1 MEKLLAPSI
10 LSADFSNLANQIRYA
25 EMGGADLIHC
35 DVMDGRFV
43 PNISFGPVVVGAV
56 RKSTH
61 LPVDVHL
68 MIKSP
73 ENYIEQ
79 FAKAGADYI
88 SVHVEE
94 VVHLDRVVNKIKE
107 LQVKAG
113 VVLNPA
119 TPLSTLED
127 VLSIVDFVLLM
138 SVNPGFG
145 GQSFIPYVLEKIQR
159 LNEIRTKRSLNFL
172 IEVDGGINSK
182 NIEEISRAGCNIF
195 VAGSSVFKADNIV
208 EAVAELKNKISLE

>member
-43 PNISFGPVVVGAV
+43 PNISFGPVVVEAV
-56 RKSTH
+56 RKSTD

-127 VLSIVDFVLLM
+127 VLNIVDFVLLM

-172 IEVDGGINSK
+172 IEVDGGVNSQ

>member
-1 MEKLLAPSI
+1 
-10 LSADFSNLANQIRYA
+10 
-25 EMGGADLIHC
+25 
-35 DVMDGRFV
+35 
-43 PNISFGPVVVGAV
+43 
-56 RKSTH
+56 
-61 LPVDVHL
+61 

-182 NIEEISRAGCNIF
+182 SIEKISRAGCNIF

>member
-182 NIEEISRAGCNIF
+182 SIEKISRAGCNIF